1 MKTKIIIS
9 TIFSIC
15 CMNITSAQQREYID
29 NYVLS
34 PEKNSFV
41 LIAGSANSVTS
52 PVDID
57 FYPDQSK
64 RPAELWILNQGTN
77 NTGGSTVIVS
87 NANKNTR
94 TYKYVKDGNAWH
106 FMAMSSAMAFGDSN
120 WATSQ
125 DIIDANRS
133 GGKYTGPTLWP
144 GDMDVYGVIGNPAS
158 AEFNGSHLSMVHQ
171 SPYGKGIAFEKGN
184 VYWVMDGYEGN
195 IKRYDFGTPHYPGG
209 EDHSGG
215 SVQVYTGFSFTRHT
229 TLPGHIAIDSRKKYL
244 YGCDV
249 MGKKIFRI
257 DITTGAYASDRTKL
271 NNEPIDGYYTYEG
284 LQSSVVVDTG
294 LTAPVGIDVY
304 GDRLIVTDNS
314 RSEIIIYNI
323 ADNYKEVGRIK
334 VNYTGSPNLM
344 GVKVGPDGKIYFADK
359 ANRSVYMIENT
370 AVFAVAVKEIQDVS
384 EVAQVY
390 PNPFSN
396 RILISLKENSGDA
409 VVSVSNILGEVV
421 YTGNVN
427 SANESIDLSA
437 VNSGVYFLH
446 IETKNKRVT
455 QKIIKQ

>member
-1 MKTKIIIS
+1 MKTTTIIC
-9 TIFSIC
+9 TIFCIC
-15 CMNITSAQQREYID
+15 CMKIVIGQQSID

-34 PEKNSFV
+34 PEKNSLV
-41 LIAGSANSVTS
+41 LIASAANSLTS

-64 RPAELWILNQGTN
+64 RPAELWILNQGTD

-87 NANKNTR
+87 NANNSTR
-94 TYKYVKDGNAWH
+94 TYKYVIDGNAWH
-106 FMAMSSAMAFGDSN
+106 FMAMASAMAFGDSN

-125 DIIDANRS
+125 DIMDANRS
-133 GGKYTGPTLWP
+133 GGIYTGPTLWP
-144 GDMDVYGVIGNPAS
+144 GDLDIYGVVGNPAS

-195 IKRYDFGTPHYPGG
+195 IKRYDFGIPHYPGG
-209 EDHSGG
+209 DDHSGG

-249 MGKKIFRI
+249 TGKKIFRI
-257 DITTGAYASDRTKL
+257 DITTGSYASDRAKL
-271 NNEPIDGYYTYEG
+271 NEEHLDGYYTYDG
-284 LQSSVVVDTG
+284 LQSSVVIDAG

-304 GDRLIVTDNS
+304 GDRLIVTDNGS
-314 RSEIIIYNI
+314 REIIIYNI
-323 ADNYKEVGRIK
+323 ADNYKEIGRIK
-334 VNYTGSPNLM
+334 VSYAGNPDLM

-359 ANRSVYMIENT
+359 TNRSVYMIENT
-370 AVFAVAVKEIQDVS
+370 AVVPVAVKKIYEASDI
-384 EVAQVY
+384 ALVY
-390 PNPFSN
+390 PNPFN
-396 RILISLKENSGDA
+396 DRLFISLKENTGNA
-409 VVSVSNILGEVV
+409 EVSVTNILGQVV
-421 YTGNVN
+421 YTGGINGAN
-427 SANESIDLSA
+427 KTIDFSALK
-437 VNSGVYFLH
+437 SGVYFLQ
-446 IETKNKRVT
+446 IETSDKRLT